1 MTRKEKFQNIARVA
15 LLLALFGLTIY
26 LILIRDRIQ
35 GLEAYGYP
43 GIFVLSLLA
52 NATVIIPI
60 PGILLTSAMGAVFH
74 PFWVAIAAGTG
85 AAIGELS
92 GYLAGF
98 SGRRVIQRV
107 SKYEKLIGWMKK
119 YGDITILAL
128 AFFPNPA
135 FDMAGITAG
144 VLKVPVH
151 RFLFWCV
158 LGKILKM
165 LMFAYGGAKI
175 LELFP
180 YL

>member
-1 MTRKEKFQNIARVA
+1 MTRKEKLQNVARVA
-15 LLLALFGLTIY
+15 LLLSLLGLTIY
-26 LILIRDRIQ
+26 LISVRDQIQ
-35 GLEAYGYP
+35 HLEAYGYP
-43 GIFVLSLLA
+43 GIFFLSLLA

-74 PFWVAIAAGTG
+74 PFWVAMAAGSG

-98 SGRRVIQRV
+98 SGRTVIQRV

-119 YGDITILAL
+119 YGDITILVL

-144 VLKVPVH
+144 VLKVPVQ
-151 RFLFWCV
+151 RFLFWCM

-165 LMFAYGGAKI
+165 LVFAYSGAKI
-175 LELFP
+175 LDLFP
-180 YL
+180 FL

>member
-1 MTRKEKFQNIARVA
+1 MIRKEKLQNIARVV
-15 LLLALFGLTIY
+15 LLLALLALTIY
-26 LILIRDRIQ
+26 LISIRDRLE

-74 PFWVAIAAGTG
+74 PFWVAIAAGCG

-98 SGRRVIQRV
+98 SGRTVIQRV
-107 SKYEKLIGWMKK
+107 SKYEKLIGWMQK
-119 YGDITILAL
+119 YGDITIFLL

-144 VLKVPVH
+144 GLKVPIR
-151 RFLFWCV
+151 RFLFWCT

-165 LMFAYGGAKI
+165 LVFAYSGAKI
-175 LELFP
+175 FEFFP